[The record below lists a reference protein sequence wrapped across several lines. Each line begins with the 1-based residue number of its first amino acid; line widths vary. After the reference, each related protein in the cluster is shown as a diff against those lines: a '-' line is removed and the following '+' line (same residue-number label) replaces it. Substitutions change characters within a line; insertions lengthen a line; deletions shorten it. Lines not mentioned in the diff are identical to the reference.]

1 MLVLSDVFAA
11 IAVLALAAI
20 YGAEVFAIVVL
31 RSALAQVDE
40 PTLNTTMGRIHQYGD
55 RRLPVF
61 FIVGL
66 LAAILSGVTAALA
79 GGRSIAVIG
88 VAVLSLLA
96 WLWVFLRI
104 SAPINRALTAAVV
117 SGRTPPDDARDL
129 QQRWDRVI
137 TIRLTLQSLALAAL
151 CVALALP

>member
-11 IAVLALAAI
+11 TSVLALAAI
-20 YGAEVFAIVVL
+20 YGAEVFAMVVL
-31 RSALAQVDE
+31 RPALAHGDE
-40 PTLNTTMGRIHQYGD
+40 ATLSTTMGRIHQYGD
-55 RRLPVF
+55 RRLPAF

-66 LAAILSGVTAALA
+66 LAAILSGATAALA
-79 GGRSIAVIG
+79 GGRAIAVIG

-104 SAPINRALTAAVV
+104 SAPINRILTAAVV
-117 SGRTPPDDARDL
+117 AGRTPPDARGL

-137 TIRLTLQSLALAAL
+137 PIRLTLQTLALAAL
-151 CVALALP
+151 CVALAMP

>member
-1 MLVLSDVFAA
+1 VLVLSDVFAA

-20 YGAEVFAIVVL
+20 YGAEVFAMVVL
-31 RSALAQVDE
+31 RSALAHVDE
-40 PTLNTTMGRIHQYGD
+40 PTLSTTMGRIHQYGD

-66 LAAILSGVTAALA
+66 LSAILSGVTAALA
-79 GGRSIAVIG
+79 GGRAIAVIG

-104 SAPINRALTAAVV
+104 SAPINRTLTAAVV
-117 SGRTPPDDARDL
+117 SGRNPPDARDL

-137 TIRLTLQSLALAAL
+137 PIRLTLQSLALAAL